1 MDSTTHQFAECVEH
15 HAVPL
20 DRRFSGKR
28 VGDDEQSVV
37 AAALACAG
45 VSGMQG
51 RVVDDFQ
58 PNRLEFGQPL
68 VEQGFDVV
76 GQVQAG
82 APS

>member
-1 MDSTTHQFAECVEH
+1 MLRAWILLRINSPSASNTMRCRLT
-15 HAVPL
+15 
-20 DRRFSGKR
+20 
-28 VGDDEQSVV
+28 VV

-82 APS
+82 SAFLNGLTITFS